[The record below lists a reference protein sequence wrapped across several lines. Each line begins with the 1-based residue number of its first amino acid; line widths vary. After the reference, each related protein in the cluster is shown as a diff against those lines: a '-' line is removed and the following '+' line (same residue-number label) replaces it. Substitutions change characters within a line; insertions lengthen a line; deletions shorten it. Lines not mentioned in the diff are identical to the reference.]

1 MDSSTK
7 LYDVPPVFMESLCRI
22 LDSGG
27 ERFGWRGLAVR
38 IFPTISE
45 VRLLERSEA
54 VGRSPTRELLWSW
67 AQQNPRVRDLVKV
80 LQDMDHQRAI
90 QLVQDHLQ
98 APSNAEPRLSSN
110 APHTFDQK
118 TPSPVKEDS
127 IQFEV
132 ISSSRDTR
140 SLYPAESV
148 LPVVSYQDVIE
159 GTKDFHQE
167 TKISEGNFAD
177 IYRAHIRDQ
186 AFAVKLFKQTER
198 ASWKKL
204 WEFFRKE
211 MEIHHLYK
219 HPNIIDLAGCF
230 SDEIRYC
237 LVYPYFPNG
246 SLYNRLHH
254 LDGERPLAWQ
264 DRLAILKGI
273 ARALHHLHSAQ
284 PCAVICGNLSSTNI
298 LLDEH
303 LQPKLSDFGL
313 ARLRPHSANHNC
325 TITINTG
332 CHSNRAY
339 LPEEYTR
346 DGKLSLSVDVYS
358 FGMVMMETV
367 TGRKV
372 MEDSPKPTCLRE
384 VLLCEVEDS
393 NGVDSCLK
401 FVDAAAGRWVTTVA
415 LSLLRLCMEC
425 TGRRYNT
432 RPSME
437 KVVQELSQLLP
448 TPRCPSLEHPRS
460 LDDGLTVGIDRS
472 LSSIPEEHELQRSI
486 SGPCECSQS
495 EVTYLSEVMV
505 NEVKEVAEGPVRSW
519 PVQCSCHGETQAL
532 SCEDCRANGFSF
544 SHTDTVESER

>member
-7 LYDVPPVFMESLCRI
+7 LYDVPPIFIERLCRI
-22 LDSGG
+22 LDGG
-27 ERFGWRGLAVR
+27 GDRFGWRGLAVR
-38 IFPTISE
+38 IFPNISE
-45 VRLLERSEA
+45 VRLLERTEA

-67 AQQNPRVRDLVKV
+67 AQKNPRVQDLVNL
-80 LQDMDHQRAI
+80 LQDMDHQRAV

-98 APSNAEPRLSSN
+98 
-110 APHTFDQK
+110 
-118 TPSPVKEDS
+118 TPS
-127 IQFEV
+127 
-132 ISSSRDTR
+132 SS
-140 SLYPAESV
+140 AENA

-159 GTKDFHQE
+159 GTKDFHQD

-177 IYRAHIRDQ
+177 IHRAHIRDRT
-186 AFAVKLFKQTER
+186 FAVKLFKQTEK

-219 HPNIIDLAGCF
+219 HPNIVDLVGCF

-237 LVYPYFPNG
+237 LVYPYLPNG

-284 PCAVICGNLSSTNI
+284 PCAVICGNLSSTNV
-298 LLDEH
+298 LLDEN

-313 ARLRPHSANHNC
+313 ARLRPHSANQNC

-332 CHSNRAY
+332 CHSNRGY
-339 LPEEYTR
+339 LPEEYSR
-346 DGKLSLSVDVYS
+346 DGKLSLSLDVYS

-384 VLLCEVEDS
+384 VLLCEVEDT

-401 FVDAAAGRWVTTVA
+401 FVDAAAGRWVTNVA

-425 TGRRYNT
+425 TGRRQNT

-437 KVVQELSQLLP
+437 KVDQELSQLLP

-460 LDDGLTVGIDRS
+460 LDDGLTVGIDSS
-472 LSSIPEEHELQRSI
+472 LPSVPEEHEFQCSV
-486 SGPCECSQS
+486 SGPCEYSQS
-495 EVTYLSEVMV
+495 EVTYLSEAMAA
-505 NEVKEVAEGPVRSW
+505 EVKEVAEEPVRSW
-519 PVQCSCHGETQAL
+519 PVQCSCQGETQAL
-532 SCEDCRANGFSF
+532 SCEDCRANGFSL
-544 SHTDTVESER
+544 SHTGTVESEC